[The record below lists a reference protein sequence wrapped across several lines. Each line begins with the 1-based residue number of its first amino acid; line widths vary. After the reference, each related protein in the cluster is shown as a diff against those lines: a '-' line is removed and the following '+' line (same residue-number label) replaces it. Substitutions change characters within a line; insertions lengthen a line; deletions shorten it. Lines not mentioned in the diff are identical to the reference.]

1 MSTTSE
7 DPTIAALLVKRA
19 ALAIQIQEAQ
29 SALFHLD
36 ATLRL
41 LGHDPHARKTYGRL
55 FASGELIALIGEAE
69 RAGHTTPVP
78 ILAYLMKA
86 KGLDATDKRL
96 KQKLL
101 YRVKDCRRRMSA
113 RGA

>member
-1 MSTTSE
+1 MSTT
-7 DPTIAALLVKRA
+7 IAAPLVKRS

-29 SALFHLD
+29 SAIFHLD

-69 RAGHTTPVP
+69 RAGHKTPVP
-78 ILAYLMKA
+78 ILDYLMKA

-96 KQKLL
+96 RQKLL
-101 YRVKDCRRRMSA
+101 S
-113 RGA
+113 G

>member
-1 MSTTSE
+1 MSTTAE

-29 SALFHLD
+29 SAIFHLD

-41 LGHDPHARKTYGRL
+41 LGHDPHARKAYGRL
-55 FASGELIALIGEAE
+55 FANGELIALIGEAE
-69 RAGHTTPVP
+69 RAGHKTPVP
-78 ILAYLMKA
+78 ILDYLMKA

-96 KQKLL
+96 RHKLL
-101 YRVKDCRRRMSA
+101 YRVKDCRRRMNA
-113 RGA
+113 RGV